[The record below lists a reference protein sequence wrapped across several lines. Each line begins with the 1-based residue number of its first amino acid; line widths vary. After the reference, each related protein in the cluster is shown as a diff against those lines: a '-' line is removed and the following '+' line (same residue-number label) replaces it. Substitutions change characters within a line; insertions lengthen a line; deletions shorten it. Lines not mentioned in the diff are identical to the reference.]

1 MSKCH
6 GPVKMAS
13 EGALSEEDI
22 DYILDGVLRRSQR
35 KGRPFDK
42 AAIAE
47 AAAEMTREEVIGRAL
62 ERRLRVAQ
70 QVASE
75 KFDAQIAGMSGI
87 GDLGDRFRAFMVG
100 SERQGLGGSYSVEA
114 EARGLEAAL
123 LGQVQRDLREAG
135 LLGRIEAFR
144 SDPTLELDV
153 AREMSRLNGGPDAAT
168 NNAEALRIAEIF
180 NAANERARLLMN
192 DQGAWVGK
200 IDGYIVRQSH
210 DPAKVAGGFWREGAA
225 MRAGAKPGEVS
236 LSASRRAFRLWRDT
250 IRPLLDEKTFEGLDA
265 RVADDMT
272 PEARGDF
279 GGAVDDV
286 NDPVEAFLFNTWWNV
301 VHGKLDE
308 LGGTDDLADFRPPA
322 SKARSVSKSRVL
334 HFRNAD
340 AWMAY
345 NDAYGGGSL
354 FSQQMSGLQRAASNT
369 ALMARMGPS
378 PEAMFQT
385 KRAAL
390 LAQARASGDTK
401 AASKLSAAIRE
412 REFQELTG
420 AHAQAENLRMA
431 QVGRTIRSWQVLSK
445 LGGVVLSSMSDTG
458 LTAQTMVRAGGS
470 FLDGYGAAFGGILR
484 MGDAEGKQAADLL
497 DVGGRAMASH
507 IAGRFVAQDGAGG
520 LIGSATRMLY
530 KVQGFTFVQDG
541 IRQGFAQAA
550 SRLLGQQADM
560 AYDALEIGT
569 RETMERYGIGPA
581 EWDLARR
588 GLTHPHSDAPAF
600 PSLRQKPN
608 ENLAGD
614 AAGRRYWTFDAL
626 DGIGDKDLLR
636 WKGLS
641 GKDATPDAARRARH
655 DLRMKFQAMVNG
667 MLDDALTEPRARE
680 RVQLAGM
687 SGRPGTVWGE
697 FARSATQF
705 LSFSQAIW
713 GRHVMPAARG
723 YAGQHPV
730 GLMAHLILATTLLGY
745 MQMQAK
751 MIVAGKEPRG
761 LYDEKGEFQGGE
773 LFTASLLQGGGAGIY
788 GDLLFGE
795 ANRNGLGFTVGA
807 MMGPSISEVE
817 RAMTITRK
825 VVSGDP
831 DKLDD
836 LPGDLTR
843 AAKANIPFSN
853 LWMTRSALDY
863 AIWYR
868 LQEAASPGSVA
879 RYERTV
885 EREQNTDFLFSPADA
900 VN

>member
-1 MSKCH
+1 MVAES
-6 GPVKMAS
+6 
-13 EGALSEEDI
+13 LSEDDI
-22 DYILDGVLRRSQR
+22 DFILDGVLRRSQR
-35 KGRPFDK
+35 KNRPFDK

-47 AAAEMTREEVIGRAL
+47 AAAEMTREEVISRAL

-70 QVASE
+70 QKASE
-75 KFDAQIAGMSGI
+75 AFDAQIAGMAGI

-100 SERQGLGGSYSVEA
+100 SEKQGLGGSYSVEA

-123 LGQVQRDLREAG
+123 LGQVERELKEAG
-135 LLGRIEAFR
+135 LLGRVEAFR
-144 SDPTLELDV
+144 ADKPLELDV
-153 AREMSRLNGGPDAAT
+153 AREMSRLNGGPDAPT
-168 NNAEALRIAEIF
+168 GNAEALRIAEIF
-180 NAANERARLLMN
+180 NAANERARLLTN
-192 DQGAWVGK
+192 DQGAWVSK
-200 IDGYIVRQSH
+200 LEGYIVRQAH

-225 MRAGAKPGEVS
+225 IRSGARPGEAS
-236 LSASRRAFRLWRDT
+236 LSASRRAFRAWRAK
-250 IRPLLDEKTFEGLDA
+250 IEPLLDERTFEGLDA
-265 RVADDMT
+265 RIADDLT

-286 NDPVEAFLFNTWWNV
+286 NDPREAFLFSTWWNI
-301 VHGKLDE
+301 VHGRLDE
-308 LGGTDDLADFRPPA
+308 LGGVDDLSDFRPPA

-340 AWMAY
+340 AWMEY

-354 FSQQMSGLQRAASNT
+354 FSMQMSGLQRAASNAT
-369 ALMARMGPS
+369 LLRRMGPS

-390 LAQARASGDTK
+390 LAQARAQGDTK
-401 AASKLSAAIRE
+401 AASKLNAAIRE
-412 REFQELTG
+412 REFEELTG
-420 AHAQAENLRMA
+420 AHARPENLRLA

-458 LTAQTMVRAGGS
+458 LTAQTMKRAGGS
-470 FLDGYGAAFGGILR
+470 FLDGYSAAFGGILR
-484 MGDAEGKQAADLL
+484 LGDAEAKQAADLL

-550 SRLLGQQADM
+550 SRLLGQQADK
-560 AYDALEIGT
+560 AYEALEIGT
-569 RETMERYGIGPA
+569 RETLERYGISPA

-588 GLTHPHSDAPAF
+588 GLIDPAQAAPAF
-600 PSLRQKPN
+600 PSLRQKPS
-608 ENLAGD
+608 EAMSGD
-614 AAGRRYWTFDAL
+614 EAGRRYWTFEAL
-626 DGIGDKDLLR
+626 DGVSDRDLLR

-641 GKDATPDAARRARH
+641 GKEATADAARRARH
-655 DLRMKFQAMVNG
+655 DLRVKFQAMING

-680 RVQLAGM
+680 RVQLAGL
-687 SGRPGTVWGE
+687 SGRAGTVWGE

-705 LSFSQAIW
+705 LSFSQAII
-713 GRHVMPAARG
+713 GRHVLPAMRG

-730 GLMAHLILATTLLGY
+730 SLTAHLILATTLLGY
-745 MQMQAK
+745 MQLQAK

-761 LYDEKGEFQGGE
+761 LYDEDGEFQGGE
-773 LFTASLLQGGGAGIY
+773 LFTASLLAGGGAGIY

-795 ANRNGLGFTVGA
+795 ANRSGLGFTVGA
-807 MMGPSISEVE
+807 MMGPTISEVE

-825 VVSGDP
+825 VASGDP
-831 DKLDD
+831 EKLDD

-853 LWMTRSALDY
+853 LWLTRSALDY

-868 LQEAASPGSVA
+868 LQEAASPGSVE
-879 RYERTV
+879 RYERNV
-885 EREQNTDFLFSPADA
+885 EREQNTEFIFSPADA